1 MRNIL
6 TDKNFITDEEKKIDN
21 DTLLSVKNL
30 SVSFKTKAGT
40 LRAVRGIDLEIK
52 RGSIVGLV
60 GESGSGKSVML
71 KSIIGFNDGSTTTAD
86 LFNLENI
93 DLTTI
98 KRKQWVY
105 IRGTKVAY
113 IPQDPLM
120 SLNPTKT
127 IASQILEAIKVSEYR
142 SLQWKLFELQK
153 AKTPN
158 YRAEMQQAKAE
169 YKHNVKKDVMYKRM
183 IDLLNFIGIV
193 NPEQKVKAYPH
204 EFSGGMRQRIAI
216 AMAVAVKP
224 DLIIAD
230 EPTTALDV
238 IIQAKVLELIKKL
251 RDNLNI
257 SIIFISH
264 NIALVANFCDY
275 INVVYAG
282 KIIEKG
288 TTKDIFTCPA
298 HPYTWALISSIPDP
312 SSKDELVSIS
322 GTPPNM
328 LFPPKGD
335 AFAPRNKY
343 ALKIDFQLEPPMFK
357 ISDTHYAAT
366 WLLSPDAERIP
377 IPNEVRQKA
386 AIALASIEKKQ
397 RPQSTNKSSQS
408 DKHTD
413 DSENKETEGADN

>member
-1 MRNIL
+1 MKNIL
-6 TDKNFITDEEKKIDN
+6 HDKNFINDSERQIDK
-21 DTLLSVKNL
+21 DTILKVKNL

-60 GESGSGKSVML
+60 GESGSGKSVMV
-71 KSIIGFNDGSTTTAD
+71 KSIIGFNDGSKTTAD
-86 LFNLENI
+86 IFNLENI

-98 KRKQWVY
+98 KTKQWIY
-105 IRGTKVAY
+105 IRGTRVAY

-127 IASQILEAIKVSEYR
+127 IESQIVEAIKVSEYR
-142 SLQWKLFELQK
+142 SLQWKIFKLNKERPEGYKNLILE
-153 AKTPN
+153 AK
-158 YRAEMQQAKAE
+158 KE
-169 YKHNVKKDVMYKRM
+169 YKQKIKRQTIHERM
-183 IDLLNFIGIV
+183 INLLNFIGIV
-193 NPEQKVKAYPH
+193 DPENKIKAYPH

-216 AMAVAVKP
+216 AMAVAVNP

-251 RDNLNI
+251 RDELNI
-257 SIIFISH
+257 SIVFISH

-312 SSKDELVSIS
+312 SSTDALVSIP

-366 WLLSPDAERIP
+366 WLLSPEAPRID
-377 IPNEVRQKA
+377 IPPEVRQKA
-386 AIALASIEKKQ
+386 AIALTSIEKREVK
-397 RPQSTNKSSQS
+397 
-408 DKHTD
+408 D
-413 DSENKETEGADN
+413 